1 MHCDTVI
8 SPEPTGITAVITI
21 RYWLRCF
28 GDRNQ
33 KRNLQ
38 PRLMVFSRFLI
49 ALVMRSALLMVGV
62 GRVWWRNVKVSVRRT
77 APVSVTALMQR

>member
-38 PRLMVFSRFLI
+38 PSRMDRGDRYQGWDLEYC
-49 ALVMRSALLMVGV
+49 LVSISSEFG
-62 GRVWWRNVKVSVRRT
+62 GRADNS
-77 APVSVTALMQR
+77 L

>member
-38 PRLMVFSRFLI
+38 PRLFRTSQVKFRALI
-49 ALVMRSALLMVGV
+49 
-62 GRVWWRNVKVSVRRT
+62 VKGKRKNIEIGNR
-77 APVSVTALMQR
+77 PIRIYEY